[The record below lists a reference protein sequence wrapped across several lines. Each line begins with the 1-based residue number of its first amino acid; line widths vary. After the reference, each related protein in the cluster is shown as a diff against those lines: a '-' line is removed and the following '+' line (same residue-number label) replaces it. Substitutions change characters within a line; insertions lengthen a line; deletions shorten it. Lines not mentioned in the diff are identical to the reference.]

1 MELLVEPI
9 VELVKCLGRSACTY
23 LDYHSKFNEVVSDLR
38 RECEV
43 LNSQKEEI
51 NSKVQT
57 EFLWG
62 RKRKREVESWLHDV
76 QQINDEV
83 DEIEG
88 EILRV
93 KWYLRGHLGKLVCR
107 KIEAVK
113 KIRVE
118 GCFPDGLVVDRPPTH
133 GVIMSNDNPVGE
145 DSAKEKIRGYLV
157 GNEVRKIGVCGIG
170 GVGKTTI
177 MKHINDE
184 LVREAKFDKV
194 IWVTVSY
201 PLDVIKLQEN
211 IAHAITEDDTQRLL
225 GGEDKERRAAELKSV
240 MGRVRHVLIL
250 DDVWEVFSLIEVGIP
265 EPTIQ
270 NGSKIVI
277 TSRSIDL
284 CQKMDCEIVKVEP
297 LSFQESFNLFLDK
310 VGQHVLQIPDLEGI
324 FKLIVEECGGLP
336 LAIVVIAESMKGE
349 DDVHVWKNALTE
361 LQEGVKSVTGSDQK
375 IFKRLRFSYDRLNN
389 FEIQSCFLYCS
400 LFPEDYPFQIEGLV
414 EGWIDEG
421 LIDVL
426 PSRKAAYDRGHAFLN
441 MLVKK
446 CLLEKTVT
454 RYGDDGFKMHDVMRD
469 MAIQSIGPEFGY
481 MVKARMKLTE
491 VPEEHGWGNDLKKVS
506 LMENKISKIPLGLC
520 PKCPTLSTLI
530 LSNNQNLSEIPES
543 FFEGMPELKV
553 LDLSETGIEALPN
566 SISNLEKLS
575 SMRLRWCKRLR
586 YLPSL
591 AKLRALKKLDLG
603 GSGIEVVPQ
612 GMEKLTSL
620 EYLDLSYCEN
630 LEESP
635 VGMLS
640 NLSKLQYLSVYA
652 GLEIKGEEVAGLK
665 KLETFECEFDDIQ
678 GYNHFVNSQDFRIL
692 TDYGIAVGPFG
703 SEPDDGIHQSK
714 PVVKI
719 HHWNLGDER
728 IVLPDNLKNLK
739 IERCGNMRSGLNKAD
754 LLEKATEL
762 RSCFIRDCEDME
774 CVVDLNS
781 SSCPVLDKL
790 EELYLSELPEL
801 SVLVRVEGLA
811 TPPHVFSNLKKLQ
824 IRDCSG
830 MRKLL
835 PLELLQAF
843 QNLEEIEVDKC
854 WYMEEIIASSDSDE
868 SPDEF
873 TFPKL
878 RRLQLMDLPQLKSIC
893 SAKGVMVCDSIE
905 EIWIFKCRELKR
917 IPVQL
922 PLLDNG
928 QPSPPP
934 HLRRIMMDRDA
945 EEWWESV
952 EWDHKN
958 LFQAFLVYLPI

>member
-9 VELVKCLGRSACTY
+9 MELVKCLWRSACTY
-23 LDYHSKFNEVVSDLR
+23 LDHHSNFNEAVSDLR
-38 RECEV
+38 REREN

-51 NSKVQT
+51 NSKVQD
-57 EFLWG
+57 EVLWG

-88 EILRV
+88 KIERV
-93 KWYLRGHLGKLVCR
+93 KWYSRGHLGKLVCR
-107 KIEAVK
+107 KIEVVK
-113 KIRVE
+113 KIRVD
-118 GCFPDGLVVDRPPTH
+118 GCFRDGLVDDRPPTR

-170 GVGKTTI
+170 G
-177 MKHINDE
+177 
-184 LVREAKFDKV
+184 
-194 IWVTVSY
+194 
-201 PLDVIKLQEN
+201 
-211 IAHAITEDDTQRLL
+211 
-225 GGEDKERRAAELKSV
+225 
-240 MGRVRHVLIL
+240 
-250 DDVWEVFSLIEVGIP
+250 
-265 EPTIQ
+265 
-270 NGSKIVI
+270 
-277 TSRSIDL
+277 
-284 CQKMDCEIVKVEP
+284 
-297 LSFQESFNLFLDK
+297 
-310 VGQHVLQIPDLEGI
+310 
-324 FKLIVEECGGLP
+324 
-336 LAIVVIAESMKGE
+336 
-349 DDVHVWKNALTE
+349 
-361 LQEGVKSVTGSDQK
+361 
-375 IFKRLRFSYDRLNN
+375 RLRFSYDRLNN

-400 LFPEDYPFQIEGLV
+400 LFPEDYPFQTEGLV

-446 CLLEKTVT
+446 CLLEKTVNW
-454 RYGDDGFKMHDVMRD
+454 GDDVFKMHDVMRD
-469 MAIQSIGPEFGY
+469 MAIKSIGPEFGY

-530 LSNNQNLSEIPES
+530 LSNNDNLSEIPKS

-553 LDLSETGIEALPN
+553 LDLSQTGIETLPN

-575 SMRLRWCKRLR
+575 SMRLSECYSLR

-591 AKLRALKKLDLG
+591 AKLTALKKLDLLWCDAV
-603 GSGIEVVPQ
+603 VVPQ
-612 GMEKLTSL
+612 GMEKLISL
-620 EYLDLSYCEN
+620 EYLDLSCCGN
-630 LEESP
+630 LGESP

-640 NLSKLQYLSVYA
+640 NLSKLQYLSVYL

-703 SEPDDGIHQSK
+703 SELDQDIHQRK

-728 IVLPDNLKNLK
+728 IVLPDNLQRLK
-739 IERCGNMRSGLNKAD
+739 IVQCGNMRSGLNKAV

-762 RSCFIRDCEDME
+762 RSCDIDECEDME

-781 SSCPVLDKL
+781 SSCLVLDKL
-790 EELYLSELPEL
+790 EELHLCRLFEL
-801 SVLVRVEGLA
+801 SVLVRVEGVA
-811 TPPHVFSNLKKLQ
+811 TPLHVFSNLKRLS
-824 IRDCSG
+824 IELCS

-835 PLELLQAF
+835 PLELLQTF
-843 QNLEEIEVDKC
+843 QNLEKICVRHC
-854 WYMEEIIASSDSDE
+854 WDMEEIIASSDSDA
-868 SPDEF
+868 SSDKF

-878 RRLQLMDLPQLKSIC
+878 RILWLDDLPQLKSIC

-905 EIWIFKCRELKR
+905 QIGILKCRELKR

-934 HLRRIMMDRDA
+934 CLREIYVDRDA
-945 EEWWESV
+945 KEWWESV

-958 LFQAFLVYLPI
+958 LLQPFLKYSPWS